1 MGFCQDLIFDGQVP
15 FYRDLTN
22 YFYPLRH
29 SLWESLRAGELG
41 LWDRHFARG
50 FPNLA
55 SFQTGVFYPPHWIF
69 LVLPLYGSIR
79 VLFVFHFF
87 AAGLGSY
94 LMFRRWHYSRDLA
107 IVGAL
112 LFSLGGIVVSLTNLL
127 NHFQSAVWLPW
138 LLITW
143 ERVLFSPRWR
153 YFVDFTVVAAMQ
165 FLAGSPEITAMSM
178 FLALVKGLSLSQTE
192 STISWCRVIGL
203 AIAGNILMLSLVM
216 VQFLPTLELIS
227 ESRRG
232 HSIPV
237 SESFMWSLEPL
248 SLLNLF
254 FQDNEI
260 DRSSGIGVVYYFGRK
275 APLFISTYLGLISL
289 YGIALWMYYGPRR
302 DKIVLCA
309 LAITSVALA
318 MGGNTLLYP
327 FVFRYLPF
335 LSAIRFPEKLLF
347 ISNGLLIVIVLNGL
361 RSFLGDETKRTR
373 GAMIILGGISLTW
386 LSLYVFLTFR
396 SEVLS
401 DFIVASHGNGV
412 ATKGIGH
419 ITVGALMSLQRQVI
433 LSFGILCL
441 FCLVKRGKI
450 RRALFSVLLIA
461 LVYVDLTWA
470 HRSYLFTI
478 KPEILV
484 ASPPIMEPGRIQQTR
499 LFYYP
504 SANDLHPA
512 NFTVRGQPTFEQA
525 VALSYQNYLPN
536 VGTLSG
542 IDYFQEID
550 ALGRRS
556 YSDFLRVANGMPLE
570 RQIKL
575 LGALNVKYMVSFRDL
590 PEKDIR
596 LVHRF
601 PNYLSWLYEI
611 KTVVPRAYLVS
622 EFSVEKDSV
631 RTLQRLSTNAFD
643 PLREVILDSY
653 VSLAP
658 SVASSRQVNIQRY
671 ENSLVTI
678 TTSAKHESIL
688 VLTDSFYPGWKA
700 YIDGTETEIL
710 RANHF
715 YRAVR
720 LPGGNHQVEF
730 RYEPQSFQIGAM
742 ISLLT
747 VFLMI
752 LVSISVCIRQR
763 KQTVVHVTDSIGV
776 LEI

>member
-69 LVLPLYGSIR
+69 LGLPLYGSIR

-94 LMFRRWHYSRDLA
+94 LMFRRWHYSCDLA

-178 FLALVKGLSLSQTE
+178 FLALVKGLSLSQAE

-275 APLFISTYLGLISL
+275 APLFVST
-289 YGIALWMYYGPRR
+289 
-302 DKIVLCA
+302 
-309 LAITSVALA
+309 
-318 MGGNTLLYP
+318 
-327 FVFRYLPF
+327 
-335 LSAIRFPEKLLF
+335 
-347 ISNGLLIVIVLNGL
+347 
-361 RSFLGDETKRTR
+361 
-373 GAMIILGGISLTW
+373 
-386 LSLYVFLTFR
+386 
-396 SEVLS
+396 
-401 DFIVASHGNGV
+401 
-412 ATKGIGH
+412 
-419 ITVGALMSLQRQVI
+419 
-433 LSFGILCL
+433 
-441 FCLVKRGKI
+441 
-450 RRALFSVLLIA
+450 
-461 LVYVDLTWA
+461 
-470 HRSYLFTI
+470 
-478 KPEILV
+478 
-484 ASPPIMEPGRIQQTR
+484 
-499 LFYYP
+499 
-504 SANDLHPA
+504 
-512 NFTVRGQPTFEQA
+512 
-525 VALSYQNYLPN
+525 
-536 VGTLSG
+536 
-542 IDYFQEID
+542 
-550 ALGRRS
+550 
-556 YSDFLRVANGMPLE
+556 
-570 RQIKL
+570 
-575 LGALNVKYMVSFRDL
+575 
-590 PEKDIR
+590 
-596 LVHRF
+596 
-601 PNYLSWLYEI
+601 
-611 KTVVPRAYLVS
+611 
-622 EFSVEKDSV
+622 
-631 RTLQRLSTNAFD
+631 
-643 PLREVILDSY
+643 
-653 VSLAP
+653 
-658 SVASSRQVNIQRY
+658 
-671 ENSLVTI
+671 
-678 TTSAKHESIL
+678 
-688 VLTDSFYPGWKA
+688 
-700 YIDGTETEIL
+700 
-710 RANHF
+710 
-715 YRAVR
+715 
-720 LPGGNHQVEF
+720 
-730 RYEPQSFQIGAM
+730 
-742 ISLLT
+742 
-747 VFLMI
+747 
-752 LVSISVCIRQR
+752 
-763 KQTVVHVTDSIGV
+763 
-776 LEI
+776 